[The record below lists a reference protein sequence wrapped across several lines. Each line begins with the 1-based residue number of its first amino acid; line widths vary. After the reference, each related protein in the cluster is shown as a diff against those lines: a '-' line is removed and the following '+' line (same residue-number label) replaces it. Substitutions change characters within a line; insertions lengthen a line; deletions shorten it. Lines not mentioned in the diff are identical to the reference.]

1 MGHLSRASFP
11 DPAPA
16 SELLGRRHLKDR
28 RPQVVSAKSNGNG
41 KCSSN
46 ENGNGTPVDP
56 ASAAGPGV
64 KWGVPIEVQSNEK
77 RERGLVSNAQAPNL
91 IAEL

>member
-11 DPAPA
+11 DPA
-16 SELLGRRHLKDR
+16 SELRTVHLKTGL
-28 RPQVVSAKSNGNG
+28 PGTLSAKSNGNG

-56 ASAAGPGV
+56 ASAA
-64 KWGVPIEVQSNEK
+64 
-77 RERGLVSNAQAPNL
+77 
-91 IAEL
+91 

>member
-16 SELLGRRHLKDR
+16 SELLKTGL
-28 RPQVVSAKSNGNG
+28 PGTLSAKSNGNG

-56 ASAAGPGV
+56 ASAA
-64 KWGVPIEVQSNEK
+64 
-77 RERGLVSNAQAPNL
+77 
-91 IAEL
+91 